1 MALED
6 AAVLGSL
13 LSRLEHIEQLGE
25 FLKAY
30 EGLRYVVRARSLY
43 S

>member
-13 LSRLEHIEQLGE
+13 LSRLERIEQLGE

-30 EGLRYVVRARSLY
+30 EGLRCAFLARSLY